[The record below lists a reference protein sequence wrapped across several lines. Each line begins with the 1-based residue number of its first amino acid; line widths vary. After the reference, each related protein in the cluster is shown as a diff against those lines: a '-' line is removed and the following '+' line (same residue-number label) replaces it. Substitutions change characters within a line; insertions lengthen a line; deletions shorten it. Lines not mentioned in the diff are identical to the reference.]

1 MDVQLGFIA
10 IGVMLLLLT
19 LRMPIGLALM
29 AVSLVGLYIMRGPN
43 VMMGSAR
50 IVPFEFIAHWTL
62 SAIPMFI
69 LMGAV
74 ASNAGMVGLLFKA
87 LKLWFGKLPGGLA
100 IATSFAGAGFAAVSG
115 SSIATTAAMG
125 RIAVPEMLRA
135 GYQPALATGVA
146 SAVGT
151 IGALIPPSLIMI
163 FYATFAQVSA
173 GKMLMAGLIPGVM
186 TALGYAVLVYI
197 RCRINPSLAPI
208 PAGIESVTFAEKI
221 AGLGPVWPIPV
232 LAVGMIGAIY
242 AGIATVTE
250 AAAAG
255 AVMTIALVMLQGR
268 LSFAML
274 MLSLKQT
281 VSTTSSVLLI
291 AIGASLMTQFLA
303 YTGMPFYLSG
313 MVTAF
318 TTDPLTLMFMAC
330 ILYLILG
337 CFLDPLGVM
346 LLTLPILL
354 PVIHTA
360 GIDQIWAGVIFVKML
375 EIGLLTPPIG
385 LNVFVMKG
393 VMGNRVPLGVIFKGT
408 AWFLAAEVVI
418 MALLLY
424 FPFFST
430 WLPSVMIGG

>member
-1 MDVQLGFIA
+1 MDVQLGFMA

-29 AVSLVGLYIMRGPN
+29 AVSLVGLYIMRGPT

-50 IVPFEFIAHWTL
+50 IVPYEFIAHWTL

-69 LMGAV
+69 LMGAI

-87 LKLWFGKLPGGLA
+87 IKLWVGKLPGGLA

-115 SSIATTAAMG
+115 SSVATTAAMG

-135 GYQPALATGVA
+135 GYQPGLATGVA

-163 FYATFAQVSA
+163 FYATFAEVSV
-173 GKMLMAGLIPGVM
+173 GKMLIAGLVPGVM
-186 TALGYAVLVYI
+186 TAIGYAVLVYV
-197 RCRINPSLAPI
+197 RCRINPALAPI
-208 PAGIESVTFAEKI
+208 PQGMATVRLSEKL
-221 AGLGPVWPIPV
+221 AALGPVWPIPV
-232 LAVGMIGAIY
+232 LAMGMISAIY

-255 AVMTIALVMLQGR
+255 TVMTIILVMLQRR
-268 LSFAML
+268 LKLSTL

-281 VSTTSSVLLI
+281 VSTTASVLLI

-313 MVTAF
+313 LVTDF
-318 TTDPLTLMFMAC
+318 TTNPVTIMFLAC
-330 ILYLILG
+330 ILYLVLG
-337 CFLDPLGVM
+337 AFLDPLGVM

-354 PVIHTA
+354 PVIKDA
-360 GIDQIWAGVIFVKML
+360 DIDQIWAGVIFVKML

-393 VMGNRVPLGVIFKGT
+393 AVGDQVSLGTIFKGT
-408 AWFLAAEVVI
+408 SWFLMAEVVI
-418 MALLLY
+418 MALLLF
-424 FPFFST
+424 FPIIST
-430 WLPSVMIGG
+430 WLPSLMIG

>member
-197 RCRINPSLAPI
+197 RCRINPALAPI
-208 PAGIESVTFAEKI
+208 PEGIESVTLAEKI

-255 AVMTIALVMLQGR
+255 AVMTILLVTLQGR

-318 TTDPLTLMFMAC
+318 TSDPLTLMFMAC
-330 ILYLILG
+330 ILYLVLG

-354 PVIHTA
+354 PVIHSA

-385 LNVFVMKG
+385 LNVFVMKS
-393 VMGNRVPLGVIFKGT
+393 VMGNRVSLGVIFKGT

-418 MALLLY
+418 MAILLY
-424 FPFFST
+424 FPIVST